1 MKELIEAVSFRNY
14 STELDCGH
22 YQLDD
27 DGNCSI
33 DLDDGCDCDSYMNAN

>member
-1 MKELIEAVSFRNY
+1 MKILIDNTGKFF

-22 YQLDD
+22 YVSDD
-27 DGNCSI
+27 EGNCII